1 MKMCLFVIKH
11 IFIPNFHCCNETTKK
26 KKIATCKKI
35 LKVLKMVNYISLE
48 HKRNTNIAVYM
59 YTGISQN

>member
-1 MKMCLFVIKH
+1 MK
-11 IFIPNFHCCNETTKK
+11 PQK

-59 YTGISQN
+59 YTGISQNRIYKYINAIIH